1 MSHSGHSG
9 HADRPA
15 ASPGRLPRSQA
26 LLLAALLLSGCAAS
40 PLGPQAARADASAPA
55 LDLPARWSLEATA
68 PASSPGANG
77 VLGTNGAPGAGNAT
91 ATARTATAAPGTPA
105 TWWAAFDDPLLLRL
119 IDEATQAAASVDSA
133 RATLQAARA
142 ALALAEAD
150 GRPTLSLGGSAQR
163 ARSGTSGVTGNS
175 FHVGVDAAWEP
186 DLFGATASTVQAAQ
200 ADVHTRIAELAD
212 ARVSVAA
219 EVALDYVALRLAQQ
233 RLEIAEANLASQ
245 RETLQLT
252 DWRVRAGLASA
263 VDLAQAR
270 TSVAQLE
277 AQRPALALSAASY
290 RHALALLTGRA
301 PAALDALLAAPA
313 AAAAE
318 ASAATATAPPAAA
331 PRTATTP
338 PDSTPRT
345 RLPQPPATLAL
356 AFPADTLRQRAD
368 LRAAESA
375 LRAAA
380 ARIDAAD
387 AARLPSLSLSG
398 ALGLTALSLGGLD
411 GGALAA
417 SLGAAL
423 SLPLIDGGA
432 ARARIAQQQAVLEQ
446 ARAAWRSTALTALKD
461 VEDALQ
467 ALARDR
473 ERVTALAEAERAA
486 RDAAQLARWRHE
498 GGLIDFQTVLDTQRT
513 RLSAEDSLASA
524 RADVVSDHIRLF
536 KALGGGWQPEA
547 PTAALATPAGPT
559 AQAAAAASPVHTAA
573 ARATTDTPTVSASR
587 TPSDL
592 PAAALTAGATPLPAV
607 AAPAAGTVTR

>member
-1 MSHSGHSG
+1 M
-9 HADRPA
+9 
-15 ASPGRLPRSQA
+15 
-26 LLLAALLLSGCAAS
+26 LAALLLSGCAAS
-40 PLGPQAARADASAPA
+40 PLGPPAARADASAPA

-68 PASSPGANG
+68 PSG
-77 VLGTNGAPGAGNAT
+77 
-91 ATARTATAAPGTPA
+91 APGTPA

-301 PAALDALLAAPA
+301 PAALDALLAAPG
-313 AAAAE
+313 
-318 ASAATATAPPAAA
+318 TPAAA
-331 PRTATTP
+331 TTP
-338 PDSTPRT
+338 GTAPRT

-559 AQAAAAASPVHTAA
+559 AQAAAAA
-573 ARATTDTPTVSASR
+573 RATTDTPTVSASR
-587 TPSDL
+587 TPSAL
-592 PAAALTAGATPLPAV
+592 PATALTAGATPLPAA

>member
-1 MSHSGHSG
+1 
-9 HADRPA
+9 
-15 ASPGRLPRSQA
+15 
-26 LLLAALLLSGCAAS
+26 LLSGCAAS
-40 PLGPQAARADASAPA
+40 PLGPPAARADASAPA

-77 VLGTNGAPGAGNAT
+77 VLGPNGAPGAGNAT

-301 PAALDALLAAPA
+301 PAALDALLAAPGTPA
-313 AAAAE
+313 AATTPGTAPQGAAPQGTGTAAE
-318 ASAATATAPPAAA
+318 ATAAA
-331 PRTATTP
+331 PSASTRPATTTPATTATTP
-338 PDSTPRT
+338 PDSAPRT

-547 PTAALATPAGPT
+547 P
-559 AQAAAAASPVHTAA
+559 AAAANTAP
-573 ARATTDTPTVSASR
+573 TSLTPT
-587 TPSDL
+587 DL
-592 PAAALTAGATPLPAV
+592 PAAALTAGATPLPAA